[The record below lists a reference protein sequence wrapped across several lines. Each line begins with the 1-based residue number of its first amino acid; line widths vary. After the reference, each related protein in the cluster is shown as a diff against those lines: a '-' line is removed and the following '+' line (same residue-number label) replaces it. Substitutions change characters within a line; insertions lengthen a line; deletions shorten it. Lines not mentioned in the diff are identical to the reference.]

1 MQYSD
6 EELVERSGAGAEESF
21 RMLVERYQDRVYH
34 IVYGIVG
41 NKDEAE
47 DLSQEVFLRVYR
59 FLPRFKGKSKFYTW
73 LYRLTVNVCLSA
85 RRKRKNEPN
94 KIVSL
99 TDFSKHSHNPGET
112 ELADK
117 SFSPLKIL
125 QNKEMA
131 ETIKSAINT
140 LSEVLKSTFV
150 LREFEELS
158 YEELARVFR
167 CSKGTIK
174 SRLSRAREQLRGKIE
189 PYLNGA
195 EQ

>member
-6 EELVERSGAGAEESF
+6 EELVERYGAGDGESF

-59 FLPRFKGKSKFYTW
+59 FLHRFKGKSRFYTW

-85 RRKRKNEPN
+85 RRKRKNEPG
-94 KIVSL
+94 KIFSL
-99 TDFSKHSHNPGET
+99 ADSSKYGDNPGEI
-112 ELADK
+112 ELADE

-125 QNKEMA
+125 QNREMA
-131 ETIKSAINT
+131 ETIKSAINS

-158 YEELARVFR
+158 YKELTRVFK
-167 CSKGTIK
+167 CSRGTIK
-174 SRLSRAREQLRGKIE
+174 SRLSRAREQLRRKIE
-189 PYLNGA
+189 PYLNGTV
-195 EQ
+195 

>member
-6 EELVERSGAGAEESF
+6 EELVERYGAGDGESF

-59 FLPRFKGKSKFYTW
+59 FLHRFKGKSRFYTW

-85 RRKRKNEPN
+85 RRKRKNEPG
-94 KIVSL
+94 KIFSL
-99 TDFSKHSHNPGET
+99 ADSSKYGDDPGEI
-112 ELADK
+112 ELADE
-117 SFSPLKIL
+117 SFSPLKVL
-125 QNKEMA
+125 QNREMA
-131 ETIKSAINT
+131 ETIKSAINS

-158 YEELARVFR
+158 YEELTRVLQ

-174 SRLSRAREQLRGKIE
+174 SRLSRAREQLRRKIE
-189 PYLNGA
+189 PYLNGTV
-195 EQ
+195 

>member
-6 EELVERSGAGAEESF
+6 EELVERYGAGDGESF

-59 FLPRFKGKSKFYTW
+59 FLHRFKGKSRFYTW

-85 RRKRKNEPN
+85 RRKRKNEPG
-94 KIVSL
+94 KIFSL
-99 TDFSKHSHNPGET
+99 ADSSKYGDDPGEI
-112 ELADK
+112 ELADE
-117 SFSPLKIL
+117 SFSPLKVL
-125 QNKEMA
+125 QNREMA
-131 ETIKSAINT
+131 ETIKSAINS

-158 YEELARVFR
+158 YEELTRLFR
-167 CSKGTIK
+167 CSRGTIK
-174 SRLSRAREQLRGKIE
+174 SRLSRAREQLRRKIE
-189 PYLNGA
+189 PYLNGTV
-195 EQ
+195 

>member
-6 EELVERSGAGAEESF
+6 EELVERFGAGDEESF
-21 RMLVERYQDRVYH
+21 KMLVERYQDRVYH

-41 NKDEAE
+41 NKEEAE

-59 FLPRFKGKSKFYTW
+59 FLHRFKGKSRFYTW

-85 RRKRKNEPN
+85 KRKRKNEPA
-94 KIVSL
+94 KIFSL
-99 TDFSKHSHNPGET
+99 ANPSEHGDGSGEI
-112 ELADK
+112 ELADE
-117 SFSPLKIL
+117 SLSPWKIL
-125 QNKEMA
+125 QNREMA
-131 ETIKSAINT
+131 EKIKSAINS

-158 YEELARVFR
+158 YEELARVFQ
-167 CSKGTIK
+167 CSRGTIK
-174 SRLSRAREQLRGKIE
+174 SRLSRAREQLRRKIE

-195 EQ
+195 V

>member
-6 EELVERSGAGAEESF
+6 EELVERYGAGDGESF

-59 FLPRFKGKSKFYTW
+59 FLHRFKGKSRFYTW

-85 RRKRKNEPN
+85 RRKRKNEPG
-94 KIVSL
+94 KIFSL
-99 TDFSKHSHNPGET
+99 ADSSKYSDDPGEI
-112 ELADK
+112 ELADE
-117 SFSPLKIL
+117 SFSPLKVL
-125 QNKEMA
+125 QNREMA
-131 ETIKSAINT
+131 ETIKSAINS

-158 YEELARVFR
+158 YEELTRVLQ

-174 SRLSRAREQLRGKIE
+174 SRLSRAREQLRRKIE
-189 PYLNGA
+189 PYLNGTV
-195 EQ
+195 

>member
-6 EELVERSGAGAEESF
+6 EELVERYGAGDGESF

-59 FLPRFKGKSKFYTW
+59 FLHRFKGKSRFYTW

-85 RRKRKNEPN
+85 RRKRKNEPG
-94 KIVSL
+94 KIFSL
-99 TDFSKHSHNPGET
+99 ANSSKYDDDPGEI
-112 ELADK
+112 ELADE
-117 SFSPLKIL
+117 SLSPLKVL
-125 QNKEMA
+125 QNREMA
-131 ETIKSAINT
+131 ETIKSAINS

-167 CSKGTIK
+167 CSRGTIK
-174 SRLSRAREQLRGKIE
+174 SRLSRAREQLRRKIE
-189 PYLNGA
+189 PYLNGTV
-195 EQ
+195 

>member
-6 EELVERSGAGAEESF
+6 EQLVEGFGAREEESF
-21 RMLVERYQDRVYH
+21 RMLVERYQDRVYR

-73 LYRLTVNVCLSA
+73 LYRLTINVCLSA
-85 RRKRKNEPN
+85 RRKRKNEPS

-99 TDFSKHSHNPGET
+99 ADPSKHGDNPREI
-112 ELADK
+112 ELADE
-117 SFSPLKIL
+117 SLSPWKIL
-125 QNKEMA
+125 QNREMA
-131 ETIKSAINT
+131 ETIQSAINS

-158 YEELARVFR
+158 YEELARVFQ
-167 CSKGTIK
+167 CSRGTIK
-174 SRLSRAREQLRGKIE
+174 SRLSRAREQLRRKIE
-189 PYLNGA
+189 PYLNHAG
-195 EQ
+195 